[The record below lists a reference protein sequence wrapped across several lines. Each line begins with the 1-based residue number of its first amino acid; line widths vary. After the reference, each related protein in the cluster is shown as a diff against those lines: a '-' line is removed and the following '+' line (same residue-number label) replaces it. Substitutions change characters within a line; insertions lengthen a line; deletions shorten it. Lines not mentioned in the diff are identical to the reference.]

1 MAFSLLGAIFHDP
14 DFVFADG
21 EHGNKLFV
29 VLAKSPALDYIVAR
43 TTSQPDRKS
52 WVYGCHND
60 EPDANFFI
68 PINLAIFPKDT
79 WICLDY
85 LIDFDTQEFDS
96 KVNSSQIV
104 RKGDLP
110 IEVTKALLGCAANA
124 EDTSGK
130 QSKVL
135 MDTLASV

>member
-1 MAFSLLGAIFHDP
+1 MTFPLLGSIFHDP
-14 DFVFADG
+14 DFIFADG
-21 EHGNKLFV
+21 EHGNKLFA
-29 VLAKSPALDYIVAR
+29 VLGLSPSQDYIVAR

-68 PINLAIFPKDT
+68 PVNMGIFPKDT

-85 LIDFDTQEFDS
+85 LVDFDTKEFDK
-96 KVNSSQIV
+96 KVADIKIE
-104 RKGDLP
+104 RKGTIP
-110 IEVTKALLGCAANA
+110 IEVLKALLSCAANA
-124 EDTSGK
+124 DDTSIK

-135 MDTLASV
+135 MDTLAAI